1 MMISLVH
8 ILILPPAGLFLLLVF
23 GLLLS
28 HRYPKTGRALSAG
41 AVLLLFFL
49 STGVG
54 ARMLVNPLE
63 QLTRALSTAEGTGA
77 QAIVV
82 LAAGRYTNA
91 PEYGGA
97 EVPDYIALARL
108 RYAAHLYRETGLPLL
123 VSGGNGTPDGL
134 YKPKAWAMAT
144 ALRHDFSVPVR
155 WIEPASAT
163 TAENALFSTRML
175 KRDEVSRI
183 LLVTDAMHMPR
194 SVMAFAENGMEVIP
208 APTVFLSTGELTWHD
223 FLPSAEHLR
232 RSCYATYEWLG
243 LAWYAVRYADKR

>member
-1 MMISLVH
+1 MMVSLVH
-8 ILILPPAGLFLLLVF
+8 ILLLPPAGLFLLLIF
-23 GLLLS
+23 GLLLGL
-28 HRYPKTGRALSAG
+28 RYPKTGRALSAG
-41 AVLLLFFL
+41 AVLLLFVL

-54 ARMLVNPLE
+54 ARMLVTPLE
-63 QLTRALSTAEGTGA
+63 QLTRALPTTQGIGAE
-77 QAIVV
+77 AIVV
-82 LAAGRYTNA
+82 LAAGRYANA

-108 RYAAHLYRETGLPLL
+108 RYAAHLYRKTELPLL
-123 VSGGNGTPDGL
+123 VSGGNGTAEGL

-155 WIEPASAT
+155 WIESASAT
-163 TAENALFSTRML
+163 TAENALFSAKML
-175 KRDEVSRI
+175 KRDNVSRI

-208 APTVFLSTGELTWHD
+208 APTVFFSNGELTWRD

-232 RSCYATYEWLG
+232 RSYYATYEWLG
-243 LAWYAVRYADKR
+243 LIWYSMRYVDK